1 MAALTATTPIRA
13 GVVTSGGAVAASD
26 TIAGSILGTKGAI
39 LEIING
45 NAASD
50 SVTISDASVT
60 PSGAAAAALAPS
72 VANATSKAFL
82 ITPAMADPVTGLV
95 TITHTVTATVT
106 YKLYP
111 LG

>member
-1 MAALTATTPIRA
+1 MGALTPTVPTRT
-13 GVVTSGGAVAASD
+13 GVTSSGAAVSASD
-26 TIAGSILGTKGAI
+26 TISKSVLGRNGVH

-50 SVTISDASVT
+50 SMTISDASTTVT
-60 PSGAAAAALAPS
+60 GAAAAANAPS
-72 VANATSKAFL
+72 VANGTSKVFKIL
-82 ITPAMADPVTGLV
+82 PVQADKNTGLV
-95 TITHTVTATVT
+95 TITHSVTSTVT